1 MYKYLDLIGK
11 LLSYQ
16 RNHGTKDLYRLILL
30 KMKTGIRNQQAQLL
44 DKAEQLVSENSSP
57 SVKIAKP
64 RLTATTPL
72 RTYTIPAAT
81 KSRVSV
87 VTDSV
92 GSSSLFGGVGTA
104 LIFSALLANRLDLQL
119 RIITRTERAQPQNV
133 EHLLS
138 LYNIKLKH
146 EIVFQFAAFYDQAY
160 EIDTAEGDLFIT
172 TSWWTTAAT
181 IQSVPADKIIYLLQE
196 DERMFYPFG
205 DERYR
210 CETILQNKDIR
221 FILNTKLLFDHLTQ
235 NGLAHI
241 VQQGLWF
248 EPAFPSNIYHSR
260 SENKSDKKFKLFF
273 YARPNNPRNL
283 FELGLT
289 ILEKAISQAVINTD
303 QWEIL
308 FVGKDLPDVTFS
320 TGYSPTKCEN
330 LTWAE
335 YAELLGTID
344 CGLSLMY
351 TPHPSYPPL
360 DLAASGAV
368 VVTNRFGNKQ
378 DLSNY
383 SKNIIC
389 ANLEVDALVESL
401 KQAVVLV
408 QNPSLRTENY
418 RQNQLLTDW
427 DTAFSDVIG
436 RLAGEL

>member
-1 MYKYLDLIGK
+1 MYKYIDLIGK
-11 LLSYQ
+11 TLSYQ
-16 RNHGTKDLYRLILL
+16 RNHGTKNLFRLILL
-30 KMKTGIRNQQAQLL
+30 RLRTGIQNQQAQLL
-44 DKAEQLVSENSSP
+44 DKAEQLVTDNSNP
-57 SVKIAKP
+57 SLKITKP

-72 RTYTIPAAT
+72 RTYTIPTSARP
-81 KSRVSV
+81 RVNV
-87 VTDSV
+87 ITDSV

-104 LIFSALLANRLDLQL
+104 LIFSALLANRLDAQL
-119 RIITRTERAQPQNV
+119 RVITRTERAQPQNI
-133 EHLLS
+133 EHLFS

-160 EIDTAEGDLFIT
+160 EVDITKEDLFIT

-181 IQSVPADKIIYLLQE
+181 IPSVPSDKIIYLLQE
-196 DERMFYPFG
+196 DERMFYSFG
-205 DERYR
+205 DERYT
-210 CETILQNKDIR
+210 CETILENKDIR
-221 FILNTKLLFDHLTQ
+221 FILNTKLLFDHLVQ
-235 NGLAHI
+235 NGLAHLEH
-241 VQQGLWF
+241 QGLWF
-248 EPAFPSNIYHSR
+248 EPAFPNSIYHSR
-260 SENKSDKKFKLFF
+260 SEKNANKKFKLFF

-283 FELGLT
+283 FELGVT
-289 ILEKAISQAVINTD
+289 ILEKAISQGVIDTD
-303 QWEIL
+303 QWEVL

-335 YAELLGTID
+335 YADLLGTVD

-383 SKNIIC
+383 SENIIC
-389 ANLEVDALVESL
+389 ANLEADALVDAL
-401 KQAVVLV
+401 KQAIALA
-408 QNPSLRTENY
+408 QNTSLRTSNY

-427 DTAFSDVIG
+427 GTAFNSVIE